1 MSAQAETCLGND
13 CPQYRECY
21 VTTMRQRAAES
32 DLVIVNHHLLCA
44 DASVRQSTYGEVIPD
59 CHHAII
65 DEAHHLE
72 DVATQYFGI
81 AVSNYRISDLVRDS
95 ERALN
100 LGMIEDFDSDL
111 RHAVTRVDD
120 HSLTFFGALQTAR
133 HARGGFEERLRIGPG
148 WFGDVLDDGLGLIAA
163 LGGLDEAMRKKAGS
177 DESGAQVN
185 EDAATLARRAAELR
199 DHLTFLLEAANPS
212 FVYFLET
219 RNRGVFLRAAPIDVS
234 QIINE
239 MLFNRMRATVMT
251 SATLTVAGSFDYVK
265 GRLGV
270 SEADCVRVQS
280 EFDFAEQAILYL
292 PKQMPPPKSPQYG
305 DAVAREVRDLLT
317 QDRGPRVRAVY
328 ELRDAAHGP
337 RPRRAG
343 SAIPG
348 DRPGHG
354 AAQRAARA
362 VPLDAER
369 GAVCDLVLLAGRRCR
384 RRTAEL
390 RDHRQAAVRLAGRS
404 DYGGA
409 NRGHQRRGRR
419 CLPGLPGAAGD
430 SRDAAGTWTPH
441 PPSHRS
447 RRPGGPRSPAAHDGI
462 RPPLPRLVSAGAG
475 DPEPRGDHA
484 VFRKLT
490 YTDIEGNTPMRQ
502 MLTARVTAVLIAL
515 SIAAPALAQSTMVRG
530 KVIDAKQQPIA
541 NVTITV
547 ESLDG
552 SGRKLTTKTDKKGE
566 FVQLL
571 TASGMYRVTASEP
584 KIGTASND
592 TKVALGKVSEM
603 TIVLAPST
611 AANDAAKAAEL
622 KKLFEEGVTA
632 SRAGQHDAAIEK
644 FTAALAIS
652 PACFD
657 CQFNIGVALMAKK
670 DEKGAEEA
678 WKKALEMK
686 PDYAEPLNALSTLYN
701 NQKRFDEAAAMS
713 AKAAVPAAVRA
724 APTRRS
730 TRASSSGTRARSPKR
745 R

>member
-1 MSAQAETCLGND
+1 MAGAVADTLEHGGVLLAEAGTGTGKTLAYLVPAILSRQRVLISTGTKNLQEQIYFKDIPALRTALGVPFTATYMKGRANYLCLHRLDQLRAHPAAPMDFISTIDEWRRVTQTGDRAELSGLEEDSSLWHDVSAQAETCLGSD

-133 HARGGFEERLRIGPG
+133 HARGLSTSFRAGGPMEERLRIGPG
-148 WFGDVLDDGLGLIAA
+148 WFGDVLDDGLGLVAA
-163 LGGLDEAMRKKAGS
+163 LGGLDDAMRKKAGS

-239 MLFNRMRATVMT
+239 MLFNRMRATIMT

-270 SEADCVRVQS
+270 SEADCVRVPS

-292 PKQMPPPKSPQYG
+292 PRQMPPPKSPQYS
-305 DAVAREVRDLLT
+305 DAVAREVRDLLMRT
-317 QDRGPRVRAVY
+317 EGRAFVLFTSYAMLRTVRDLVEPR
-328 ELRDAAHGP
+328 
-337 RPRRAG
+337 

-348 DRPGHG
+348 DRPGDG
-354 AAQRAARA
+354 ATRHPAGA
-362 VPLDAER
+362 VPIDAER
-369 GAVCDLVLLAGRRCR
+369 GAVCDIVFLAGGRCR

-404 DYGGA
+404 DYSGA
-409 NRGHQRRGRR
+409 HRGDQRRGRR
-419 CLPGLPGAAGD
+419 RLPGLPGAAGD
-430 SRDAAGTWTPH
+430 SRDAAGTRASH

-447 RRPGGPRSPAAHDGI
+447 RRPGGPRSTAAHDGI
-462 RPPLPRLVSAGAG
+462 RAPLSRLVSASAG

-484 VFRKLT
+484 VFRKLI
-490 YTDIEGNTPMRQ
+490 YTVYVPGGNVSRTHRGRLNDRV
-502 MLTARVTAVLIAL
+502 LTARVIAVLIAC
-515 SIAAPALAQSTMVRG
+515 RC
-530 KVIDAKQQPIA
+530 
-541 NVTITV
+541 
-547 ESLDG
+547 
-552 SGRKLTTKTDKKGE
+552 
-566 FVQLL
+566 
-571 TASGMYRVTASEP
+571 
-584 KIGTASND
+584 
-592 TKVALGKVSEM
+592 
-603 TIVLAPST
+603 
-611 AANDAAKAAEL
+611 
-622 KKLFEEGVTA
+622 
-632 SRAGQHDAAIEK
+632 RAGAGADRRWSAA
-644 FTAALAIS
+644 
-652 PACFD
+652 
-657 CQFNIGVALMAKK
+657 
-670 DEKGAEEA
+670 
-678 WKKALEMK
+678 
-686 PDYAEPLNALSTLYN
+686 
-701 NQKRFDEAAAMS
+701 R
-713 AKAAVPAAVRA
+713 
-724 APTRRS
+724 
-730 TRASSSGTRARSPKR
+730 
-745 R
+745 